1 MFKLK
6 IELTKI
12 IEINQ
17 EQISDYMA
25 IQFGSRFLLWLQPM
39 AYSRGPFQQVVEY
52 AWQNSGPPPGIIK
65 SKTFKA

>member
-1 MFKLK
+1 
-6 IELTKI
+6 
-12 IEINQ
+12 
-17 EQISDYMA
+17 MA

-65 SKTFKA
+65 SKTFKPENVLKTIYKLTAMNYSFFIS